1 MAGIFLAYSLLAST
15 LLIVIW
21 AVYKCVLANT
31 GCFRFNRIL
40 LLSCITLAFVFPI
53 FILNSFW
60 VADIMENNIEIAF
73 NPVEIAYIANTVSEQ
88 ITPIWD
94 YIVTLFLIGVIVMI
108 LYFLV
113 SLVRLALFILKGEHI
128 KQDDCRI
135 ILHRHNSVAPFAWC
149 GYVMMPRRDWY
160 EFGQMIVCHEKAH
173 IECRHWIDLLFMQA
187 AIIITW
193 YCPAIWLLRNEL
205 HTLHE
210 YEADSRVLASGVKR
224 EEYQMFLIKKTV
236 GARFATLSNCLNHSS
251 LKKRITMMMKRKTP
265 GWKRLYILIAF
276 PLAAGAVF
284 VFAQP
289 KVDATLQTVV
299 AGQATACDSSSLDIS
314 LSAADYAGLAADA
327 VAFDVYVNQRNQLMI
342 GAFNK
347 MDAVKLEG
355 LADAVSKRL
364 VADFSSR
371 YAKRKEVP
379 EMVACITADRN
390 AKMGCV
396 YEAKQQ
402 ISRGY
407 ELAVRE
413 LSATY
418 PAGVLQHSLSSR
430 IVYNPPR
437 SYGNPVAG
445 VSDKN
450 QRLEGFGITIF
461 MEGEK
466 KGSLKDFTLQ
476 ELESEIAS
484 LLEGADVSKN
494 MISVELSVPKDV
506 QEGIMYDVK
515 QVLRK
520 LYLLKVDTVH

>member
-15 LLIVIW
+15 LLIVVW

-60 VADIMENNIEIAF
+60 IADIMENNIEIAF

-94 YIVTLFLIGVIVMI
+94 YIVTLYIIGVIVMI

-149 GYVMMPRRDWY
+149 GYIMMPRRDWY
-160 EFGQMIVCHEKAH
+160 EFGQMIVRHEKAH

-224 EEYQMFLIKKTV
+224 EEYQIFLIKKTV

-251 LKKRITMMMKRKTP
+251 LKKRITMMLSSKQTGTARVRAFVMVPAMALALIGLATP
-265 GWKRLYILIAF
+265 
-276 PLAAGAVF
+276 AVSA
-284 VFAQP
+284 VINE
-289 KVDATLQTVV
+289 V
-299 AGQATACDSSSLDIS
+299 
-314 LSAADYAGLAADA
+314 SAATPVEDLRYKISEKSDSTIRVTERNSDMVVTEKADA
-327 VAFDVYVNQRNQLMI
+327 DNAVPFIKTETAPNFPGGKDKLRAFI
-342 GAFNK
+342 NK
-347 MDAVKLEG
+347 NIKFPETAYKDGVLNMDAVVQLTIAKDGVVKDAKIVKSSGKTLDGEALRVAFMLPQFHPGLNNGLPAESSYTLE
-355 LADAVSKRL
+355 
-364 VADFSSR
+364 FNYYICNEYWSS
-371 YAKRKEVP
+371 
-379 EMVACITADRN
+379 N
-390 AKMGCV
+390 
-396 YEAKQQ
+396 
-402 ISRGY
+402 
-407 ELAVRE
+407 
-413 LSATY
+413 
-418 PAGVLQHSLSSR
+418 
-430 IVYNPPR
+430 
-437 SYGNPVAG
+437 
-445 VSDKN
+445 
-450 QRLEGFGITIF
+450 
-461 MEGEK
+461 GE
-466 KGSLKDFTLQ
+466 
-476 ELESEIAS
+476 
-484 LLEGADVSKN
+484 
-494 MISVELSVPKDV
+494 
-506 QEGIMYDVK
+506 
-515 QVLRK
+515 
-520 LYLLKVDTVH
+520 

>member
-15 LLIVIW
+15 LLIVVW

-31 GCFRFNRIL
+31 GCFQFNRIL

-149 GYVMMPRRDWY
+149 GYIMMPRRDWY

-224 EEYQMFLIKKTV
+224 EEYQMFLIKKAV

-251 LKKRITMMMKRKTP
+251 LKKRITMMLSSKQTGKARVRAFVMVPTMALTLIGLATP
-265 GWKRLYILIAF
+265 
-276 PLAAGAVF
+276 AVSA
-284 VFAQP
+284 VINE
-289 KVDATLQTVV
+289 V
-299 AGQATACDSSSLDIS
+299 
-314 LSAADYAGLAADA
+314 SAATSVEDLRYKISEKSDSTIRVTERNSDVVVTEKADAADA
-327 VAFDVYVNQRNQLMI
+327 VPFIRTETAPNFPGGKDKLRAFINKNISFPVTAYKDGVLNMDAVVQLTIAKDGVVKDARIVKSSGKTLDAEALRMARMLPKFHPGLNGGVPAESSYTLAFQYYVNQ
-342 GAFNK
+342 
-347 MDAVKLEG
+347 
-355 LADAVSKRL
+355 
-364 VADFSSR
+364 
-371 YAKRKEVP
+371 
-379 EMVACITADRN
+379 
-390 AKMGCV
+390 
-396 YEAKQQ
+396 QQ
-402 ISRGY
+402 
-407 ELAVRE
+407 
-413 LSATY
+413 
-418 PAGVLQHSLSSR
+418 
-430 IVYNPPR
+430 
-437 SYGNPVAG
+437 
-445 VSDKN
+445 
-450 QRLEGFGITIF
+450 
-461 MEGEK
+461 
-466 KGSLKDFTLQ
+466 
-476 ELESEIAS
+476 
-484 LLEGADVSKN
+484 
-494 MISVELSVPKDV
+494 
-506 QEGIMYDVK
+506 
-515 QVLRK
+515 
-520 LYLLKVDTVH
+520 

>member
-15 LLIVIW
+15 LLIVVW

-60 VADIMENNIEIAF
+60 VADIVENNVEIAF
-73 NPVEIAYIANTVSEQ
+73 NPVDVAYIANTVLEQ

-149 GYVMMPRRDWY
+149 GYIMMPRRDWY

-224 EEYQMFLIKKTV
+224 GEYQMFLIKKTV

-251 LKKRITMMMKRKTP
+251 LKKRITMMLSSKPTGKARVRAIVMVPAMALALIGLATP
-265 GWKRLYILIAF
+265 
-276 PLAAGAVF
+276 AVSA
-284 VFAQP
+284 VINE
-289 KVDATLQTVV
+289 V
-299 AGQATACDSSSLDIS
+299 
-314 LSAADYAGLAADA
+314 SAATPVEDLRYKISEKSDSTIRVTERNSDVVVTEKADAADA
-327 VAFDVYVNQRNQLMI
+327 VPFIRTETAPNFPGGKDKLTEFVNKNISFPESTYVNGILD
-342 GAFNK
+342 
-347 MDAVKLEG
+347 MDAVVQLTIAKDGVVKDARIVKSSGQVLDAEALRVARMLPKFHPG
-355 LADAVSKRL
+355 LNGGLPAE
-364 VADFSSR
+364 SS
-371 YAKRKEVP
+371 YTLAFNYSV
-379 EMVACITADRN
+379 N
-390 AKMGCV
+390 
-396 YEAKQQ
+396 KQQ
-402 ISRGY
+402 
-407 ELAVRE
+407 
-413 LSATY
+413 
-418 PAGVLQHSLSSR
+418 
-430 IVYNPPR
+430 
-437 SYGNPVAG
+437 
-445 VSDKN
+445 
-450 QRLEGFGITIF
+450 
-461 MEGEK
+461 
-466 KGSLKDFTLQ
+466 
-476 ELESEIAS
+476 
-484 LLEGADVSKN
+484 
-494 MISVELSVPKDV
+494 
-506 QEGIMYDVK
+506 
-515 QVLRK
+515 
-520 LYLLKVDTVH
+520 

>member
-15 LLIVIW
+15 LLIVVW

-94 YIVTLFLIGVIVMI
+94 YIVTLYLIGVIVMI
-108 LYFLV
+108 LYFFV
-113 SLVRLALFILKGEHI
+113 SLARLALFILKGEHI

-149 GYVMMPRRDWY
+149 GYIMMPRRDWY

-251 LKKRITMMMKRKTP
+251 LKKRITMMLSSKPTGKARVRAFVMVPAMALALIGLATP
-265 GWKRLYILIAF
+265 
-276 PLAAGAVF
+276 AVSA
-284 VFAQP
+284 VINE
-289 KVDATLQTVV
+289 V
-299 AGQATACDSSSLDIS
+299 
-314 LSAADYAGLAADA
+314 SAATPVEDLRYKISEKSDSTIRVTERNSDMVVTEKADA
-327 VAFDVYVNQRNQLMI
+327 DNAVPFIKTETAPNFPGGKDKLRAFI
-342 GAFNK
+342 NK
-347 MDAVKLEG
+347 NIKFPETAYKDGVLNMDAVVQLTIAKDGVVKDAKIVKSSGKTLDGEALRVAFMLPQFHPGLNNGLPAESSYTLE
-355 LADAVSKRL
+355 
-364 VADFSSR
+364 FNYYICNEYWSS
-371 YAKRKEVP
+371 
-379 EMVACITADRN
+379 N
-390 AKMGCV
+390 
-396 YEAKQQ
+396 
-402 ISRGY
+402 
-407 ELAVRE
+407 
-413 LSATY
+413 
-418 PAGVLQHSLSSR
+418 
-430 IVYNPPR
+430 
-437 SYGNPVAG
+437 
-445 VSDKN
+445 
-450 QRLEGFGITIF
+450 
-461 MEGEK
+461 GE
-466 KGSLKDFTLQ
+466 
-476 ELESEIAS
+476 
-484 LLEGADVSKN
+484 
-494 MISVELSVPKDV
+494 
-506 QEGIMYDVK
+506 
-515 QVLRK
+515 
-520 LYLLKVDTVH
+520 

>member
-15 LLIVIW
+15 LLIVVW

-40 LLSCITLAFVFPI
+40 LLFCITLAFVAPI
-53 FILNSFW
+53 FRLNPFW
-60 VADIMENNIEIAF
+60 VGDIMENNIEIAF

-108 LYFLV
+108 LYFFV

-149 GYVMMPRRDWY
+149 GYIMMPRRDWY

-251 LKKRITMMMKRKTP
+251 LKKRITMMLSSKQTGTARVRAFVMVPAMALALIGLATP
-265 GWKRLYILIAF
+265 
-276 PLAAGAVF
+276 AVSA
-284 VFAQP
+284 VINE
-289 KVDATLQTVV
+289 V
-299 AGQATACDSSSLDIS
+299 
-314 LSAADYAGLAADA
+314 SAATPVEDLRYKISEKSDSTIRVTERNSDMVVTEKADA
-327 VAFDVYVNQRNQLMI
+327 DNAVPFIKTETAPNFPGGKDKLRAFI
-342 GAFNK
+342 NK
-347 MDAVKLEG
+347 NIKFPETAYKDGVLNMDAVVQLTIAKDGVVKDAKIVKSSGKTLDGEALRVAFMLPQFHPGLNNGLPAESSYTLE
-355 LADAVSKRL
+355 
-364 VADFSSR
+364 FNYYICNEYWSS
-371 YAKRKEVP
+371 
-379 EMVACITADRN
+379 N
-390 AKMGCV
+390 
-396 YEAKQQ
+396 
-402 ISRGY
+402 
-407 ELAVRE
+407 
-413 LSATY
+413 
-418 PAGVLQHSLSSR
+418 
-430 IVYNPPR
+430 
-437 SYGNPVAG
+437 
-445 VSDKN
+445 
-450 QRLEGFGITIF
+450 
-461 MEGEK
+461 GE
-466 KGSLKDFTLQ
+466 
-476 ELESEIAS
+476 
-484 LLEGADVSKN
+484 
-494 MISVELSVPKDV
+494 
-506 QEGIMYDVK
+506 
-515 QVLRK
+515 
-520 LYLLKVDTVH
+520 

>member
-15 LLIVIW
+15 LLIVVW

-113 SLVRLALFILKGEHI
+113 SLVRLALFILKGKHI

-251 LKKRITMMMKRKTP
+251 LKKRITMMLSSKPTGKARVRAFVMVPTMALALIGLATP
-265 GWKRLYILIAF
+265 
-276 PLAAGAVF
+276 AVSA
-284 VFAQP
+284 VINE
-289 KVDATLQTVV
+289 V
-299 AGQATACDSSSLDIS
+299 
-314 LSAADYAGLAADA
+314 SAATPVEDLRYKISEKSDSTIQVTERNSDVEVTEKADAADA
-327 VAFDVYVNQRNQLMI
+327 VPFIKTETAPNFPGGKDKLTEFVNKNISFPESTYVNGILD
-342 GAFNK
+342 
-347 MDAVKLEG
+347 MDAVVQLTIAKDGVVKDARIVKSSGQVLDAEALRVARMLPKFHPG
-355 LADAVSKRL
+355 LNGGLPAE
-364 VADFSSR
+364 SS
-371 YAKRKEVP
+371 YTLAFNYSV
-379 EMVACITADRN
+379 N
-390 AKMGCV
+390 
-396 YEAKQQ
+396 KQQ
-402 ISRGY
+402 
-407 ELAVRE
+407 
-413 LSATY
+413 
-418 PAGVLQHSLSSR
+418 
-430 IVYNPPR
+430 
-437 SYGNPVAG
+437 
-445 VSDKN
+445 
-450 QRLEGFGITIF
+450 
-461 MEGEK
+461 
-466 KGSLKDFTLQ
+466 
-476 ELESEIAS
+476 
-484 LLEGADVSKN
+484 
-494 MISVELSVPKDV
+494 
-506 QEGIMYDVK
+506 
-515 QVLRK
+515 
-520 LYLLKVDTVH
+520 

>member
-15 LLIVIW
+15 LLIVVW

-113 SLVRLALFILKGEHI
+113 SLVRLALFILKGKHI

-251 LKKRITMMMKRKTP
+251 LKKRITMMLSSKPTGKASVRAFVMVPAMALALIGLATP
-265 GWKRLYILIAF
+265 
-276 PLAAGAVF
+276 AVSA
-284 VFAQP
+284 VIN
-289 KVDATLQTVV
+289 KV
-299 AGQATACDSSSLDIS
+299 
-314 LSAADYAGLAADA
+314 SAATPVEDLRYKISEKSDDSIRVTERYSDVAVTEKADGADA
-327 VAFDVYVNQRNQLMI
+327 VPFFKTETAPNFPGGKDKLAEFVNKNISFPESAYVNGILD
-342 GAFNK
+342 
-347 MDAVKLEG
+347 MDAVVQLTIAKDGVVKDARIVKSSGQVLDAEALRVARMLPKFHPG
-355 LADAVSKRL
+355 LNGGLPAE
-364 VADFSSR
+364 SS
-371 YAKRKEVP
+371 YTLAFNYSV
-379 EMVACITADRN
+379 N
-390 AKMGCV
+390 
-396 YEAKQQ
+396 KQQ
-402 ISRGY
+402 
-407 ELAVRE
+407 
-413 LSATY
+413 
-418 PAGVLQHSLSSR
+418 
-430 IVYNPPR
+430 
-437 SYGNPVAG
+437 
-445 VSDKN
+445 
-450 QRLEGFGITIF
+450 
-461 MEGEK
+461 
-466 KGSLKDFTLQ
+466 
-476 ELESEIAS
+476 
-484 LLEGADVSKN
+484 
-494 MISVELSVPKDV
+494 
-506 QEGIMYDVK
+506 
-515 QVLRK
+515 
-520 LYLLKVDTVH
+520 

>member
-15 LLIVIW
+15 LLIVVW

-149 GYVMMPRRDWY
+149 GYIMMPRRDWY

-187 AIIITW
+187 GIIITW

-224 EEYQMFLIKKTV
+224 DEYQMFLIKKTV
-236 GARFATLSNCLNHSS
+236 GAKFATLSNCLNHSS
-251 LKKRITMMMKRKTP
+251 LKKRITMMLSSKPTGKARVRAFVMVPAMALALIGLATP
-265 GWKRLYILIAF
+265 
-276 PLAAGAVF
+276 AVSA
-284 VFAQP
+284 VINE
-289 KVDATLQTVV
+289 V
-299 AGQATACDSSSLDIS
+299 
-314 LSAADYAGLAADA
+314 SAATPVEDLRYKISEKSDSTIRVTERNSDVEVTEKADAADA
-327 VAFDVYVNQRNQLMI
+327 VPFIKTETAPNFPGGKDKLTEFVNKNISFPESTYVNGILD
-342 GAFNK
+342 
-347 MDAVKLEG
+347 MDAVVQLTIAKDGVVKDARIVKSSGQVLDAEALRVARMLPKFHPG
-355 LADAVSKRL
+355 LNGGLPAE
-364 VADFSSR
+364 SS
-371 YAKRKEVP
+371 YTLAFNYSV
-379 EMVACITADRN
+379 N
-390 AKMGCV
+390 
-396 YEAKQQ
+396 KQQ
-402 ISRGY
+402 
-407 ELAVRE
+407 
-413 LSATY
+413 
-418 PAGVLQHSLSSR
+418 
-430 IVYNPPR
+430 
-437 SYGNPVAG
+437 
-445 VSDKN
+445 
-450 QRLEGFGITIF
+450 
-461 MEGEK
+461 
-466 KGSLKDFTLQ
+466 
-476 ELESEIAS
+476 
-484 LLEGADVSKN
+484 
-494 MISVELSVPKDV
+494 
-506 QEGIMYDVK
+506 
-515 QVLRK
+515 
-520 LYLLKVDTVH
+520 

>member
-15 LLIVIW
+15 LLIVVW

-135 ILHRHNSVAPFAWC
+135 ILHCHNSVAPFAWC
-149 GYVMMPRRDWY
+149 GYIMMPRRDWY

-251 LKKRITMMMKRKTP
+251 LKKRITMMLSSKPTGKARVRAFVMVPAMALALIGLATP
-265 GWKRLYILIAF
+265 
-276 PLAAGAVF
+276 AVSA
-284 VFAQP
+284 VINE
-289 KVDATLQTVV
+289 V
-299 AGQATACDSSSLDIS
+299 
-314 LSAADYAGLAADA
+314 SAATPVEDLRYKISEKSDSTIRVTERNSDVEVTEKADAADA
-327 VAFDVYVNQRNQLMI
+327 VPFIKTETAPNFPGGKDKLTEFVNKNISFPESTYVNGILD
-342 GAFNK
+342 
-347 MDAVKLEG
+347 MDAVVQLTIAKDGVVKDARIVKSSGQVLDAEALRVARMLPKFHPG
-355 LADAVSKRL
+355 LNGGLPAE
-364 VADFSSR
+364 SS
-371 YAKRKEVP
+371 YTLAFNYSV
-379 EMVACITADRN
+379 N
-390 AKMGCV
+390 
-396 YEAKQQ
+396 KQQ
-402 ISRGY
+402 
-407 ELAVRE
+407 
-413 LSATY
+413 
-418 PAGVLQHSLSSR
+418 
-430 IVYNPPR
+430 
-437 SYGNPVAG
+437 
-445 VSDKN
+445 
-450 QRLEGFGITIF
+450 
-461 MEGEK
+461 
-466 KGSLKDFTLQ
+466 
-476 ELESEIAS
+476 
-484 LLEGADVSKN
+484 
-494 MISVELSVPKDV
+494 
-506 QEGIMYDVK
+506 
-515 QVLRK
+515 
-520 LYLLKVDTVH
+520 

>member
-15 LLIVIW
+15 LLIVVW

-113 SLVRLALFILKGEHI
+113 SLIRLALFILKGEHI

-149 GYVMMPRRDWY
+149 GYIMMPRRDWY

-236 GARFATLSNCLNHSS
+236 GSRFATISNCLNHSS
-251 LKKRITMMMKRKTP
+251 LKKRITMMLSSKPTGKARVRAFVMVPAMALALIGLATP
-265 GWKRLYILIAF
+265 
-276 PLAAGAVF
+276 AVSA
-284 VFAQP
+284 VINE
-289 KVDATLQTVV
+289 V
-299 AGQATACDSSSLDIS
+299 
-314 LSAADYAGLAADA
+314 SAATPVEDLRYKISEKSDSTIRVTERNSDMVVTEKADA
-327 VAFDVYVNQRNQLMI
+327 DNAVPFIKTETAPNFPGGKDKLRAFI
-342 GAFNK
+342 NK
-347 MDAVKLEG
+347 NIKFPETAYKDGVLNMDAVVQLTIAKDGVVKDAKIVKSSGKTLDGEALRVAFMLPQFHPGLNNGLPAESSYTLE
-355 LADAVSKRL
+355 
-364 VADFSSR
+364 FNYYICNEYWSS
-371 YAKRKEVP
+371 
-379 EMVACITADRN
+379 N
-390 AKMGCV
+390 
-396 YEAKQQ
+396 
-402 ISRGY
+402 
-407 ELAVRE
+407 
-413 LSATY
+413 
-418 PAGVLQHSLSSR
+418 
-430 IVYNPPR
+430 
-437 SYGNPVAG
+437 
-445 VSDKN
+445 
-450 QRLEGFGITIF
+450 
-461 MEGEK
+461 GE
-466 KGSLKDFTLQ
+466 
-476 ELESEIAS
+476 
-484 LLEGADVSKN
+484 
-494 MISVELSVPKDV
+494 
-506 QEGIMYDVK
+506 
-515 QVLRK
+515 
-520 LYLLKVDTVH
+520 

>member
-15 LLIVIW
+15 LLIVVW

-149 GYVMMPRRDWY
+149 GYIMMPRRDWY
-160 EFGQMIVCHEKAH
+160 EFGQMIVRHEKAH

-251 LKKRITMMMKRKTP
+251 LKKRITMMLSSKQTGTARVRAFVMVPAMALALIGLATP
-265 GWKRLYILIAF
+265 
-276 PLAAGAVF
+276 AVSA
-284 VFAQP
+284 VINE
-289 KVDATLQTVV
+289 V
-299 AGQATACDSSSLDIS
+299 
-314 LSAADYAGLAADA
+314 SAATPVEDLRYKISEKSDSTIRVTERNSDMVVTEKADA
-327 VAFDVYVNQRNQLMI
+327 DNAVPFIKTETAPNFPGGKDKLRAFI
-342 GAFNK
+342 NK
-347 MDAVKLEG
+347 NIKFPETAYKDGVLNMDAVVQLTIAKDGVVKDAKIVKSSGKTLDGEALRVAFMLPQFHPGLNNGLPAESSYTLE
-355 LADAVSKRL
+355 
-364 VADFSSR
+364 FNYYICNEYWSS
-371 YAKRKEVP
+371 
-379 EMVACITADRN
+379 N
-390 AKMGCV
+390 
-396 YEAKQQ
+396 
-402 ISRGY
+402 
-407 ELAVRE
+407 
-413 LSATY
+413 
-418 PAGVLQHSLSSR
+418 
-430 IVYNPPR
+430 
-437 SYGNPVAG
+437 
-445 VSDKN
+445 
-450 QRLEGFGITIF
+450 
-461 MEGEK
+461 GE
-466 KGSLKDFTLQ
+466 
-476 ELESEIAS
+476 
-484 LLEGADVSKN
+484 
-494 MISVELSVPKDV
+494 
-506 QEGIMYDVK
+506 
-515 QVLRK
+515 
-520 LYLLKVDTVH
+520 